1 MSEQKPHLRGRWSLN
16 RHGYESPYMA
26 HAFIEDENGAAVCGV
41 WCPDGNAEQADR
53 ARLLAAAPE
62 LLAELENIANAN
74 WRTWDED
81 YRTAGDFVAWAQS
94 RARYAIAKTKGEE

>member
-1 MSEQKPHLRGRWSLN
+1 MVIAGHELSEVQIKERIAYLQTRVL
-16 RHGYESPYMA
+16 
-26 HAFIEDENGAAVCGV
+26 AVCGI
-41 WCPDGNAEQADR
+41 WYLDENAEQADR